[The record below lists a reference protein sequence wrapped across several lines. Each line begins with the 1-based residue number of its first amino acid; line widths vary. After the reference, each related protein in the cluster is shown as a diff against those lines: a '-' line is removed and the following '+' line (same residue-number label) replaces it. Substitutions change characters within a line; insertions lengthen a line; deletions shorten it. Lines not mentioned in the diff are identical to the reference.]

1 MGSNGRNRAVFVAS
15 GIFSFCFIIAIL
27 YVSTDR
33 QPKSVLNALGSSEE
47 YASNHA
53 LRVAQSVDIVHND
66 TGLLITGKN
75 DEPGE
80 DILKEVEKA
89 EEEQQAEMNT
99 EMGFAQGGDE
109 PGDER

>member
-47 YASNHA
+47 YASNH
-53 LRVAQSVDIVHND
+53 VNIYC
-66 TGLLITGKN
+66 LLIRLHHIVFLLSGTSSG
-75 DEPGE
+75 PISGHCS
-80 DILKEVEKA
+80 
-89 EEEQQAEMNT
+89 
-99 EMGFAQGGDE
+99 
-109 PGDER
+109 